1 MENYLGMA
9 VSDSWARLCDVAA
22 FMAMA
27 GILPRICLSPAG
39 HVGEELG
46 LDLGTQE
53 CHHYL

>member
-39 HVGEELG
+39 RVGRS
-46 LDLGTQE
+46 
-53 CHHYL
+53 